1 MRGGSSLASEP
12 RSLNGAGS
20 LYSPLP
26 SSGISDQL
34 KQSAEAVSP
43 CDLPKP
49 KLWAQNVDQWAVR
62 R

>member
-1 MRGGSSLASEP
+1 MRGGSSPASDGQ
-12 RSLNGAGS
+12 SLNGTGS

-34 KQSAEAVSP
+34 KQGTKNMSQ

-49 KLWAQNVDQWAVR
+49 KLWA
-62 R
+62 